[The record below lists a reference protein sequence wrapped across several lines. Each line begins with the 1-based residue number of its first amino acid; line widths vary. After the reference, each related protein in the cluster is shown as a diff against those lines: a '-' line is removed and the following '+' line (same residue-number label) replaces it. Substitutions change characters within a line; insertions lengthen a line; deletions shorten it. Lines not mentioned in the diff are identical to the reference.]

1 MRDSNLEL
9 EIKIKSAS
17 EQYTQIMDR
26 LKTKPKQEEKKEDL
40 QKNLTSLEKEVLS
53 ANAEMEFYKKSI
65 DSLKNKLEFKL
76 NLEKAMN
83 LENILKTEINKSKEI
98 KSEIEN
104 IQKMSNLQLR
114 SLNNIDKENRYTE
127 KIAILKYE
135 IKNLKENL
143 KDYIDK
149 NAKQEKYV
157 RTIHEKLASLENQIK
172 KLTQPKVEIKKNFT
186 KEDLKEILESLNR
199 LKLEINSKRDVLNHL
214 NKNNEDKLL
223 SYVSLNKRIEQDF
236 KENDKVK
243 FVFIF
248 YVFLT

>member
-1 MRDSNLEL
+1 
-9 EIKIKSAS
+9 
-17 EQYTQIMDR
+17 MDR